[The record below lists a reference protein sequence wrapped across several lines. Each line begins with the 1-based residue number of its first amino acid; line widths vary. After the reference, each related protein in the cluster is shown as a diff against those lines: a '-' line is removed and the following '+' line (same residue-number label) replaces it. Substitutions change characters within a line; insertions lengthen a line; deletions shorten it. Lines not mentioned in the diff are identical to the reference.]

1 MRNNILNWMKL
12 SSFIFALSTL
22 FASCSNELD
31 ETLQPASNGILQ
43 FVVSD
48 FPAFGENL
56 ETRAFGTQDPGK
68 TAWEKDDQ
76 IIITL
81 TSQKYGTQAA
91 AITYDGTNW
100 GTEVSLSY
108 LKNETPTIS
117 VIYAPCYEVT
127 EEGVMQLR
135 SGMQPGMTEYL
146 YGYYEIENGI
156 MTIIFEGSNYD
167 YSRLRIVGAINQTL
181 SVQTTDFIPAGTNE
195 EGNHTYTLTTDAKGN
210 AYLYGIFAEGAT
222 VTVQNENEGA
232 SSKQYTFTNE
242 TFHGRSYAL
251 FIGTDV
257 NLTNQTETFVI
268 NGNGAYRFSG
278 TSNYGILVESGNP
291 IIYLAEAQITVHE
304 GNALDITSTNSTVTI
319 GIESDLNKGNETKF
333 EAANGAGIFVA
344 AGSTVHITS
353 GSLNQYFS
361 LTAIGGNGNPGIGG
375 YFQNGNTPVACGNIK
390 ISNAYL
396 KAYSKGNG
404 SQGTCSAAIGAAGN
418 GTFGSITIEGAYVH
432 VYRGSEDIDYIGS
445 SYSSSGSSYSG
456 INVGTGGS
464 IIDSWIDCY
473 TGENDTE
480 VDQEVYFNENGIAE

>member
-1 MRNNILNWMKL
+1 MKRIYQYILMAV
-12 SSFIFALSTL
+12 ALMATV
-22 FASCSNELD
+22 SCSNELD
-31 ETLQPASNGILQ
+31 ETLQPAGNSTLQ
-43 FVVSD
+43 FVVGD
-48 FPAFGENL
+48 FPAFGEGTQ
-56 ETRAFGTQDPGK
+56 TRAAGISDAGK
-68 TAWEKDDQ
+68 TAWTSGDE
-76 IIITL
+76 IFVTL
-81 TSQKYGTQAA
+81 SGSAKYGEQTARL
-91 AITYDGTNW
+91 TYNGSEW
-100 GTEVSLSY
+100 SLNGSFQY
-108 LKNETPTIS
+108 LEDETPS
-117 VIYAPCYEVT
+117 VSAIYAPCYEVVGNT
-127 EEGVMQLR
+127 LQLKDDMQL
-135 SGMQPGMTEYL
+135 GMSEY
-146 YGYYEIENGI
+146 IEAECNL
-156 MTIIFEGSNYD
+156 EGGVIHIYFYDYD

-181 SVQTTDFIPAGTNE
+181 TVETTVFQPAGTSE
-195 EGNHTYTLTTDAKGN
+195 EGNHTYTIATDTKGN
-210 AYLYGIFAEGAT
+210 AYLYGTFYENAT
-222 VTVQNENEGA
+222 VKVNDK
-232 SSKQYTFTNE
+232 SVTFSE
-242 TFHGRSYAL
+242 TSFGSYAL
-251 FIGTDV
+251 FAGTKVDLAG
-257 NLTNQTETFVI
+257 LTDTYVI

-278 TSNYGILVESGNP
+278 TGNYGILVESGNP